1 MNVKGLGQE
10 IWGEIGAGSGV
21 QWRCGGGGRMGFAR
35 RWEGTPRIGN
45 PTIASGSRGG
55 GHDTRREWG
64 ETAGEAWLVRGMLE
78 LGYVLNSV

>member
-45 PTIASGSRGG
+45 PTIASGSR
-55 GHDTRREWG
+55 
-64 ETAGEAWLVRGMLE
+64 VRAAEPPRVRIMAE
-78 LGYVLNSV
+78 P